1 MERDSREG
9 RAAGREEQ
17 RLQMINFTVGGDEYA
32 VEIQKVREVINFREI
47 TQLPK
52 APSFVKGIINLR
64 GEVIPVIDLR
74 EKFGLSHEEYSA
86 MTNVVIVE
94 IGRKAVGVVV
104 DSVRHVIRVAASDL
118 APSPPF
124 IGGLSGKYVNG
135 VAKLGERLIV
145 VLDMEKIL
153 SASEMIAL
161 RSLGEQAAAPEE
173 AKP

>member
-1 MERDSREG
+1 VRTLKEAKDA
-9 RAAGREEQ
+9 RAAAREQ
-17 RLQMINFTVGGDEYA
+17 TLQMINFTVRGDEYA
-32 VEIQKVREVINFREI
+32 VEIQKVREVINFREL

-74 EKFGLSHEEYSA
+74 EKFGLTHEAYSPL
-86 MTNVVIVE
+86 TSVVIVE

-104 DSVRHVIRVAASDL
+104 DSVRHVIRVAPGEL

-124 IGGLSGKYVNG
+124 VGGLSGRFVSG

-145 VLDMEKIL
+145 VLDMDRIL
-153 SASEMIAL
+153 TADEMIEL
-161 RSLGEQAAAPEE
+161 HSLEAAPGGKNDER
-173 AKP
+173 

>member
-9 RAAGREEQ
+9 RAAERNEQ
-17 RLQMINFTVGGDEYA
+17 RLQMINFTLGGDEYA
-32 VEIQKVREVINFREI
+32 VEIQKVREVINFREL
-47 TQLPK
+47 TPLPK

-74 EKFGLSHEEYSA
+74 EKLGLAHEAYSA
-86 MTNVVIVE
+86 LTNVIIVE

-104 DSVRHVIRVAASDL
+104 DDVRHVIRLAPGEV

-124 IGGLSGKYVNG
+124 IGGLSGKYVSG
-135 VAKLGERLIV
+135 VAKIGERLVV
-145 VLDMEKIL
+145 VLDMERIL

-161 RSLGEQAAAPEE
+161 RSLPESAFAPEE
-173 AKP
+173 AKQ

>member
-1 MERDSREG
+1 MLKDG
-9 RAAGREEQ
+9 KDARAAAREQ
-17 RLQMINFTVGGDEYA
+17 TLQMINFTVGGDEYA

-74 EKFGLSHEEYSA
+74 EKFGLTHDAYSP

-104 DSVRHVIRVAASDL
+104 DSVRHVIRVAPSEL

-124 IGGLSGKYVNG
+124 IGGLSGRYVSG
-135 VAKLGERLIV
+135 VAKLGERLVV

-153 SASEMIAL
+153 TAGELIEL
-161 RSLGEQAAAPEE
+161 RSLDAASGGEG
-173 AKP
+173 

>member
-1 MERDSREG
+1 MARDCRDA
-9 RAAGREEQ
+9 RAAAREQ
-17 RLQMINFTVGGDEYA
+17 TLQMINFTVGGDEYA

-74 EKFGLSHEEYSA
+74 EKFGLSHEGYSPL
-86 MTNVVIVE
+86 TNVVIVE

-104 DSVRHVIRVAASDL
+104 DSVRHVIRVAPSDL

-124 IGGLSGKYVNG
+124 IGGLSGRYVNG

-153 SASEMIAL
+153 TVPEMIELHAL
-161 RSLGEQAAAPEE
+161 ETGTGGETDEP
-173 AKP
+173 

>member
-1 MERDSREG
+1 
-9 RAAGREEQ
+9 
-17 RLQMINFTVGGDEYA
+17 MINFTVGGDEYA

-74 EKFGLSHEEYSA
+74 EKFGLAHEGYSPL
-86 MTNVVIVE
+86 TNVVIVE

-104 DSVRHVIRVAASDL
+104 DNVRHVIRVAPSDL

-124 IGGLSGKYVNG
+124 IGGLSGRYVNG

-145 VLDMEKIL
+145 VLDMDKIL
-153 SASEMIAL
+153 TADEMIKL
-161 RSLGEQAAAPEE
+161 HSLETSSGASGEAE
-173 AKP
+173 

>member
-1 MERDSREG
+1 MAKDG
-9 RAAGREEQ
+9 KDARAAAREQ
-17 RLQMINFTVGGDEYA
+17 TLQMIDFTVGGDEYA

-74 EKFGLSHEEYSA
+74 EKFGLSHEDYSPL
-86 MTNVVIVE
+86 TNVVIVE

-104 DSVRHVIRVAASDL
+104 DNVRHVIRVSPSDL

-124 IGGLSGKYVNG
+124 IGGLSGRYVNG

-145 VLDMEKIL
+145 VLDMDKIL
-153 SASEMIAL
+153 TVPEMIELDAL
-161 RSLGEQAAAPEE
+161 ETGLRGEKDES
-173 AKP
+173 

>member
-9 RAAGREEQ
+9 RAAERNEQ
-17 RLQMINFTVGGDEYA
+17 RLQMINFTLGGDEYA
-32 VEIQKVREVINFREI
+32 VEIQKVREVINFREL
-47 TQLPK
+47 TPLPK

-74 EKFGLSHEEYSA
+74 EKLGLAHEAYSA
-86 MTNVVIVE
+86 LTNVIIVE

-104 DSVRHVIRVAASDL
+104 DDVRHVIRLAPGEV

-124 IGGLSGKYVNG
+124 IGGLSGKYVSG
-135 VAKLGERLIV
+135 VAKIGERLVV
-145 VLDMEKIL
+145 VLDMERIL

-161 RSLGEQAAAPEE
+161 RSLPESAGAPEE
-173 AKP
+173 ARQ

>member
-1 MERDSREG
+1 MLKDSKDA
-9 RAAGREEQ
+9 RAAAREQ
-17 RLQMINFTVGGDEYA
+17 TLQMINFTVGGDEYA
-32 VEIQKVREVINFREI
+32 VEIQKVREVITFREI

-74 EKFGLSHEEYSA
+74 EKFGLAHEGYSA
-86 MTNVVIVE
+86 LTNVVIVE

-104 DSVRHVIRVAASDL
+104 DNVRHVIRVAPSDL

-124 IGGLSGKYVNG
+124 IGGLSGSYVVG

-145 VLDMEKIL
+145 VLDMDRIL
-153 SASEMIAL
+153 TADEVIEL
-161 RSLGEQAAAPEE
+161 HSLETGPKE
-173 AKP
+173 AR

>member
-1 MERDSREG
+1 MAKDGKDSR
-9 RAAGREEQ
+9 AAAREQ
-17 RLQMINFTVGGDEYA
+17 TLQMINFTVGGDEYA

-74 EKFGLSHEEYSA
+74 EKFGLSHEGYSPL
-86 MTNVVIVE
+86 TNVVIVE

-104 DSVRHVIRVAASDL
+104 DNVRHVIRVSPSDL
-118 APSPPF
+118 SPSPPF
-124 IGGLSGKYVNG
+124 IGGLSGRYVNG

-145 VLDMEKIL
+145 VLDMDRIL
-153 SASEMIAL
+153 TVPEMIELDAMQT
-161 RSLGEQAAAPEE
+161 SVGGEKNER
-173 AKP
+173 

>member
-1 MERDSREG
+1 MAKDSKDA
-9 RAAGREEQ
+9 RAAAREQ
-17 RLQMINFTVGGDEYA
+17 TLQMINFTVGGDEYA

-64 GEVIPVIDLR
+64 GEVIPVMDLR
-74 EKFGLSHEEYSA
+74 EKFGLSHEGYSPL
-86 MTNVVIVE
+86 TNVVIVE

-104 DSVRHVIRVAASDL
+104 DNVRHVIRVAPSDL

-124 IGGLSGKYVNG
+124 IGGLSGRYVNG

-145 VLDMEKIL
+145 VLDMDKIL
-153 SASEMIAL
+153 TVPEMIELNAL
-161 RSLGEQAAAPEE
+161 ETPAGGEKDEP
-173 AKP
+173 

>member
-1 MERDSREG
+1 MAKDSKDSR
-9 RAAGREEQ
+9 AAAREQ
-17 RLQMINFTVGGDEYA
+17 TLQMINFTVGGDEYA

-64 GEVIPVIDLR
+64 GELIPVFDLR
-74 EKFGLSHEEYSA
+74 EKFGLAHEAYSPL
-86 MTNVVIVE
+86 TSVVIVE

-104 DSVRHVIRVAASDL
+104 DSVRHVIRVAPGEL

-124 IGGLSGKYVNG
+124 VGGLSGRFVSG

-145 VLDMEKIL
+145 VLDMDKIL
-153 SASEMIAL
+153 TTDEMIEL
-161 RSLGEQAAAPEE
+161 QSLETSPEGKSDE
-173 AKP
+173 R

>member
-9 RAAGREEQ
+9 RAAERNEQ
-17 RLQMINFTVGGDEYA
+17 RLQMINFTLGGDEYA
-32 VEIQKVREVINFREI
+32 VEIQKVREVINFREL
-47 TQLPK
+47 TPLPK

-74 EKFGLSHEEYSA
+74 EKLGLAHEAYSA
-86 MTNVVIVE
+86 LTNVIIVE

-104 DSVRHVIRVAASDL
+104 DDVRHVIRLAPGEV

-124 IGGLSGKYVNG
+124 IGGLSGKYVSG
-135 VAKLGERLIV
+135 VAKIGERLVV
-145 VLDMEKIL
+145 VLDMERIL

-161 RSLGEQAAAPEE
+161 RSLPEAAVAPEG
-173 AKP
+173 AKQ

>member
-1 MERDSREG
+1 MVKDGKEARPSG
-9 RAAGREEQ
+9 RGGQ
-17 RLQMINFTVGGDEYA
+17 SLQMINFTVGGDEYA

-52 APSFVKGIINLR
+52 APGFVKGIINLR

-74 EKFGLSHEEYSA
+74 EKFGLAHEQYSA
-86 MTNVVIVE
+86 LTNVVIAE

-104 DSVRHVIRVAASDL
+104 DEVRHVIRVPADEV

-124 IGGLSGKYVNG
+124 IGGLSSRYVSG

-153 SASEMIAL
+153 TAEEMIRL
-161 RSLGEQAAAPEE
+161 RSLEGGPGEEE
-173 AKP
+173 R

>member
-9 RAAGREEQ
+9 RAAERNEQ
-17 RLQMINFTVGGDEYA
+17 RLQMINFTLGGDEYA
-32 VEIQKVREVINFREI
+32 VEIQKVREVINFREL
-47 TQLPK
+47 TPLPK

-74 EKFGLSHEEYSA
+74 EKLGLAHEAYSA
-86 MTNVVIVE
+86 LTNVIIVE

-104 DSVRHVIRVAASDL
+104 DDVRHVIRLAPGEV

-124 IGGLSGKYVNG
+124 IGGLSGKYVSG
-135 VAKLGERLIV
+135 VAKIAERLVV
-145 VLDMEKIL
+145 VLDMERIL

-161 RSLGEQAAAPEE
+161 RSLPTAAPEE
-173 AKP
+173 GSS

>member
-9 RAAGREEQ
+9 RAAERNEQ
-17 RLQMINFTVGGDEYA
+17 RLQMINFTLGGDEYA
-32 VEIQKVREVINFREI
+32 VEIQKVREVINFREL
-47 TQLPK
+47 TPLPK

-74 EKFGLSHEEYSA
+74 EKLGLAHEAYSA
-86 MTNVVIVE
+86 LTNVIIVE

-104 DSVRHVIRVAASDL
+104 DDVRHVIRLAPGEV

-124 IGGLSGKYVNG
+124 IGGLSGKYVSG
-135 VAKLGERLIV
+135 VAKIAERLVV
-145 VLDMEKIL
+145 VLDMERIL

-161 RSLGEQAAAPEE
+161 RSLPTAVPEE
-173 AKP
+173 GSS

>member
-1 MERDSREG
+1 M
-9 RAAGREEQ
+9 
-17 RLQMINFTVGGDEYA
+17 
-32 VEIQKVREVINFREI
+32 INFREI

-74 EKFGLSHEEYSA
+74 EKLGLAHEAYSA
-86 MTNVVIVE
+86 LTNVIIVE

-104 DSVRHVIRVAASDL
+104 DDVRHVIRLAPGEV

-124 IGGLSGKYVNG
+124 IGGLSGKYVSG
-135 VAKLGERLIV
+135 VAKIGERLVV
-145 VLDMEKIL
+145 VLDMERIL

-161 RSLGEQAAAPEE
+161 RSLPESAAAREE
-173 AKP
+173 ARQ